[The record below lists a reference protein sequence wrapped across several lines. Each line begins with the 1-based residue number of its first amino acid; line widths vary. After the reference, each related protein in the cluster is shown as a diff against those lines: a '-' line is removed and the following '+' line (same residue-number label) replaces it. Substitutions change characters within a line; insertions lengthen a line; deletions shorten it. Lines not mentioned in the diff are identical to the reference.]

1 MLKKIIVA
9 NVFFGYGAA
18 PVEVFLI
25 LVRFSIFV
33 RPIFSCLNYYEKN
46 YIKKYVFLSYTEY
59 VLFLMRKS
67 LVYKN
72 KVIRGLDFFC

>member
-1 MLKKIIVA
+1 MYLNNAKKIIVA

-33 RPIFSCLNYYEKN
+33 RPIFACLNYYEKT
-46 YIKKYVFLSYTEY
+46 YIKKYVFLSYTEHA
-59 VLFLMRKS
+59 LFFNEK
-67 LVYKN
+67 
-72 KVIRGLDFFC
+72 IPGL